1 MEKIDLFTIGFTKKT
16 AEKFFNLLKDTS
28 AKRLIDVRL
37 NNISQ
42 LAGFAKSKDLAFF
55 LGELCEMDYLHMPEL
70 APTKDILDDYKKNGG
85 DWAIYEDKFLNL
97 MDNRSIDKSLDQNLI
112 HESCFLCSEDK
123 PHFCHRRLLAEY
135 LNEKWDTNISVEHL
149 T

>member
-1 MEKIDLFTIGFTKKT
+1 MENIDLFTIGFTKKT